1 MILKGMVFINFSCK
15 VFSTGRGVCGRAL
28 QHMSV
33 VITSCSTKYMMNS
46 LSHTRRCASV
56 ALRDCLLH
64 PSARITRPELG
75 NSAVNN
81 SSGGSSF
88 SSSSASS
95 KHDQGDGNE
104 SMSRNLAAP
113 KIRGY
118 SSNAASLKA
127 PTNGAGATFTRQGS
141 GTIQHQE
148 QQQQEQ
154 QHQKR
159 SDRGFGARQQSSSFD
174 RIGGA
179 PLGQAHAP
187 KSALPDD
194 IDALYH
200 QMQHLGSRWAD
211 LHAEA
216 ELLEESK
223 KCVLASITLH
233 YMNDGDNKSSGETKA
248 FAAPEYREH
257 VQKMVEARR
266 RANQAKVEFEGMK
279 AHLNLTRTYEASR
292 REEMKLM

>member
-1 MILKGMVFINFSCK
+1 ML
-15 VFSTGRGVCGRAL
+15 
-28 QHMSV
+28 
-33 VITSCSTKYMMNS
+33 
-46 LSHTRRCASV
+46 
-56 ALRDCLLH
+56 
-64 PSARITRPELG
+64 
-75 NSAVNN
+75 
-81 SSGGSSF
+81 
-88 SSSSASS
+88 
-95 KHDQGDGNE
+95 
-104 SMSRNLAAP
+104 RNLAAP
-113 KIRGY
+113 QIRGY
-118 SSNAASLKA
+118 SSNSASLKA

-141 GTIQHQE
+141 GTIQQQE
-148 QQQQEQ
+148 QQQQK
-154 QHQKR
+154 HQKR
-159 SDRGFGARQQSSSFD
+159 SDSGHGARQQSSSFD
-174 RIGGA
+174 RIRGA
-179 PLGQAHAP
+179 PLGQSRAP

-233 YMNDGDNKSSGETKA
+233 YMNDGNNKSSGETKA

-292 REEMKLM
+292 REEMKMM

>member
-1 MILKGMVFINFSCK
+1 
-15 VFSTGRGVCGRAL
+15 
-28 QHMSV
+28 MSV
-33 VITSCSTKYMMNS
+33 VITSCSTKSMMNS
-46 LSHTRRCASV
+46 LLHTRRRASV
-56 ALRDCLLH
+56 ALRDCCFH
-64 PSARITRPELG
+64 PFAIITRPELG
-75 NSAVNN
+75 NRAVNN

-95 KHDQGDGNE
+95 NHDQVGGNE
-104 SMSRNLAAP
+104 SISRNLAAP
-113 KIRGY
+113 RIRGY
-118 SSNAASLKA
+118 NSNAAAQKA
-127 PTNGAGATFTRQGS
+127 PTNGAGPSFTRQGS
-141 GTIQHQE
+141 GTMQHQE
-148 QQQQEQ
+148 QQRQKQ

-159 SDRGFGARQQSSSFD
+159 SDSGYGTRQQSSSFD
-174 RIGGA
+174 CIGCA
-179 PLGQAHAP
+179 PLGQSHAP

-233 YMNDGDNKSSGETKA
+233 YMNDGNNKSSGETKA

-292 REEMKLM
+292 REEMKML

>member
-1 MILKGMVFINFSCK
+1 MLINCSK

-64 PSARITRPELG
+64 PSAIVTRPELG

-88 SSSSASS
+88 STSRASS
-95 KHDQGDGNE
+95 THDQGDGNE
-104 SMSRNLAAP
+104 SMSRNLATP

-148 QQQQEQ
+148 QQQQKQ
-154 QHQKR
+154 QINSAVTVVMA
-159 SDRGFGARQQSSSFD
+159 SDSS
-174 RIGGA
+174 
-179 PLGQAHAP
+179 H
-187 KSALPDD
+187 
-194 IDALYH
+194 H
-200 QMQHLGSRWAD
+200 HLIVSEVR
-211 LHAEA
+211 H
-216 ELLEESK
+216 
-223 KCVLASITLH
+223 
-233 YMNDGDNKSSGETKA
+233 
-248 FAAPEYREH
+248 
-257 VQKMVEARR
+257 
-266 RANQAKVEFEGMK
+266 
-279 AHLNLTRTYEASR
+279 
-292 REEMKLM
+292 

>member
-1 MILKGMVFINFSCK
+1 
-15 VFSTGRGVCGRAL
+15 
-28 QHMSV
+28 
-33 VITSCSTKYMMNS
+33 MMNS
-46 LSHTRRCASV
+46 LLHTRRRASV
-56 ALRDCLLH
+56 ALRDCCFH
-64 PSARITRPELG
+64 PSAIITRPELG
-75 NSAVNN
+75 NRAVNN

-95 KHDQGDGNE
+95 NHDQVDGNE
-104 SMSRNLAAP
+104 SISRNLAAP
-113 KIRGY
+113 QIRGY
-118 SSNAASLKA
+118 NSNAAAQKS
-127 PTNGAGATFTRQGS
+127 PTNGAGPSFTRQGS
-141 GTIQHQE
+141 GTMQHQE
-148 QQQQEQ
+148 QQQQKQ
-154 QHQKR
+154 QHPKR
-159 SDRGFGARQQSSSFD
+159 SDSGYSARQQSSSFD
-174 RIGGA
+174 RIGGV
-179 PLGQAHAP
+179 PLGHSHAP

-233 YMNDGDNKSSGETKA
+233 YMNDGDTKSSGETKA